1 MFRRFYSSTPIT
13 VIKGDH
19 SALSAKLSKQ
29 LDTLISKKQLPLS
42 VKLVENDN
50 DKIIESLKETKTGL
64 KLTPLNYNQ
73 SIAINR
79 DLKLNGKQT
88 FFKSKGIPADKFQD
102 LDFTILQDTYQT
114 EFSQQEHELVSGSDK
129 LTELMKVSNRQNFES
144 LHNFIFNYAKTQ
156 KPESYK
162 DSKITVVHKANI
174 MKKGDGL
181 LKNTFAEV
189 AAKNYPELADK
200 ANAIIV
206 DNCSMQLV
214 CKPQQFEYMVT
225 TSLYGTILNN
235 IGAAMVGSDK
245 LVNAVTFNSDDLAL
259 KNITIH
265 EPAVNHNELIKEGED
280 YIPYILVKNIADILI
295 KSGHEEKGKE
305 LAEKVESLLKAG
317 KLTTDIGGSLSSD
330 EFINLL

>member
-1 MFRRFYSSTPIT
+1 M
-13 VIKGDH
+13 
-19 SALSAKLSKQ
+19 
-29 LDTLISKKQLPLS
+29 
-42 VKLVENDN
+42 
-50 DKIIESLKETKTGL
+50 
-64 KLTPLNYNQ
+64 
-73 SIAINR
+73 
-79 DLKLNGKQT
+79 
-88 FFKSKGIPADKFQD
+88 
-102 LDFTILQDTYQT
+102 
-114 EFSQQEHELVSGSDK
+114 
-129 LTELMKVSNRQNFES
+129 
-144 LHNFIFNYAKTQ
+144 
-156 KPESYK
+156 
-162 DSKITVVHKANI
+162 
-174 MKKGDGL
+174 
-181 LKNTFAEV
+181 KNTFAEV

-245 LVNAVTFNSDDLAL
+245 LVNAVTFNSDDIAL

-280 YIPYILVKNIADILI
+280 YTPYILVKNIADILI